1 LPFILQV
8 CDPRDVKGN
17 QICMAFKYK
26 FHKERLADVK
36 IREVMEKVLFEVFEK
51 PLTIEAVIDEMME
64 SKQSTATPDNISLD
78 PEENPHEEAQ
88 KVEEAPEIKEEES
101 SQDENNNLD
110 SVTEKQIE
118 KPEEGKG
125 MIDDLLKTFGGK
137 VVG

>member
-1 LPFILQV
+1 
-8 CDPRDVKGN
+8 
-17 QICMAFKYK
+17 MAFKYK